1 MYLRFESG
9 AVTDMND
16 SAKGAGLENEV
27 IFDLVDSYKN
37 KYRGLHEKNTAEY
50 FDHLVRKSGISVRQN
65 QKTNKKI
72 KETESH
78 IRELA
83 DRINKG
89 NTRKKLLVGII
100 IVSAILILV
109 QVMAMAEVGMGL
121 VPLLIIGLGAASIAM
136 CVYLMVKF
144 SQRTRK
150 LKTVKYD
157 LESVVRGLKAEA
169 REQLRPLN
177 ELFTPKVCPLLFSKT
192 LPNINLDKIFDTKR
206 LDYLVGKF
214 GFEASRDNNRS
225 TIYVQ
230 SGDIN
235 GNPFFICC
243 DRTHELGTKTY
254 TGSRTIHWITTHST
268 GGKTSV
274 RHHSQTLTASVE
286 KPCPYYKKQAY
297 LVYGNEAAPDLVFS
311 RQDSDAEHM
320 AQKEID
326 KQVSKKIKKLNKRAE
341 RNTARGDS
349 FTVLGNSEFEVLF
362 GAVDRNNEVQFRLLF
377 TPLAQKQLLELMKEK
392 EAGFGDDFGFVKRK
406 MINYLYPKHLE
417 DIKLSVTSEYFQ
429 GYDIDAVKSK
439 FISYNNEYFRHV
451 YFALAPI
458 LAIPLYQQQKPR
470 EYIYR
475 DLYDSYASFYEDE
488 YIANSIF
495 HRAPLNPR
503 STTPSILK
511 TTVLASGDNCDTI
524 RVTAYGYCTEQRI
537 DYVQKLGG
545 DGRLHRIPVEWT
557 EYIPVTQD
565 TDLVVNI
572 ISDESDRTTYYSK
585 FKEVVERLRTQQ
597 QIDEKDIFR
606 VGMSLAYILKK

>member
-1 MYLRFESG
+1 M
-9 AVTDMND
+9 
-16 SAKGAGLENEV
+16 
-27 IFDLVDSYKN
+27 
-37 KYRGLHEKNTAEY
+37 
-50 FDHLVRKSGISVRQN
+50 
-65 QKTNKKI
+65 
-72 KETESH
+72 
-78 IRELA
+78 
-83 DRINKG
+83 
-89 NTRKKLLVGII
+89 
-100 IVSAILILV
+100 
-109 QVMAMAEVGMGL
+109 
-121 VPLLIIGLGAASIAM
+121 
-136 CVYLMVKF
+136 
-144 SQRTRK
+144 
-150 LKTVKYD
+150 
-157 LESVVRGLKAEA
+157 
-169 REQLRPLN
+169 
-177 ELFTPKVCPLLFSKT
+177 
-192 LPNINLDKIFDTKR
+192 
-206 LDYLVGKF
+206 DYLVGKF

-470 EYIYR
+470 EYIPGFVR
-475 DLYDSYASFYEDE
+475 
-488 YIANSIF
+488 
-495 HRAPLNPR
+495 
-503 STTPSILK
+503 
-511 TTVLASGDNCDTI
+511 
-524 RVTAYGYCTEQRI
+524 Q
-537 DYVQKLGG
+537 
-545 DGRLHRIPVEWT
+545 
-557 EYIPVTQD
+557 
-565 TDLVVNI
+565 
-572 ISDESDRTTYYSK
+572 
-585 FKEVVERLRTQQ
+585 LRQ
-597 QIDEKDIFR
+597 
-606 VGMSLAYILKK
+606 LL